1 MISIAT
7 RCCGMPSKLW
17 ECKNRYQPSQEC
29 PDIWTGFTTSRKVK
43 AWVEN
48 PNDSLQYVYAGWPW
62 WSCIWVRLTQ
72 IGEFPRPVGCFCQP
86 NRRVE
91 HPKSKSTQPRCAT
104 TMVTLIYT
112 ISSSEVKRCY
122 NDYIYF
128 IILDET
134 QRLLDSAV
142 EDNLIKLENKIG
154 TKGTKSGIEEKAYRL
169 PTLDM
174 LPRER
179 HDW

>member
-1 MISIAT
+1 M
-7 RCCGMPSKLW
+7 GDNKLLDIL
-17 ECKNRYQPSQEC
+17 KRQPLSDC
-29 PDIWTGFTTSRKVK
+29 P
-43 AWVEN
+43 
-48 PNDSLQYVYAGWPW
+48 
-62 WSCIWVRLTQ
+62 
-72 IGEFPRPVGCFCQP
+72 
-86 NRRVE
+86 
-91 HPKSKSTQPRCAT
+91 
-104 TMVTLIYT
+104 YT
-112 ISSSEVKRCY
+112 YSS
-122 NDYIYF
+122 F
-128 IILDET
+128 LDET